1 MTEIFNNLLLGFSVA
16 VTPIHLLYALIGVL
30 LGTLIGVLPGIGPV
44 ATIAMLLP
52 ITFNLSPVAA
62 LIMLAGIY
70 YGAQY
75 GGSTSAILVNLPGE
89 SASVVTCLDGYQM
102 ARQGRAGVALATSA
116 IGSFFAGCVATFL
129 IAVAAPPLAEVA
141 LKFGPAEYFSLM
153 VLGLVAATVL
163 AHGSLVKAIAMVV
176 LGLLLGLIGT
186 DVNSGVL
193 RFTFGIPEL
202 SDGIGFVVVAMGMFG
217 TAEIISNLE
226 MKDKREVFTA
236 KVTNLF
242 PTKDDF
248 KRAWAPVLR
257 GTAIGSFLGI
267 LPGGGALLASFGAY
281 TLEKKLSSTPE
292 RFGKGAIEGVAAPEA
307 ANNAGAQTS
316 FIPMLTLGIPGN
328 AVMALMIG
336 ALMIQGIA
344 PGPQVMNEKPQL
356 FWGLVASM
364 WIGNLFLVL
373 LNLPLIGMWIKLLS
387 VPYRF
392 LYPSILVFM
401 AIGVFS
407 LSNNPWDV
415 LIMAIFGVFG
425 YFCTKLE
432 CEPAPLILGFIL
444 GPLMEENLRR
454 AMLLSRGDPL
464 VFISPSKPISLGFLV
479 ASAILLVIVAL
490 PAIRKKREEA
500 FVEEPK

>member
-1 MTEIFNNLLLGFSVA
+1 MDVLHNLALGFAVA
-16 VTPIHLLYALIGVL
+16 VHPNNLLYALIGCL
-30 LGTLIGVLPGIGPV
+30 LGTLVGVLPGIGSV

-52 ITFNLSPVAA
+52 ITFNLPPVSA

-75 GGSTSAILVNLPGE
+75 GGSTTSILVNIPGE
-89 SASVVTCLDGYQM
+89 ATSVVTCLDGYQM
-102 ARQGRAGVALATSA
+102 ARQGRAGAALAIAA
-116 IGSFFAGCVATFL
+116 IGSFFAGCVATVL

-141 LKFGPAEYFSLM
+141 LKFGPSEYFALM
-153 VLGLVAATVL
+153 VFGLIAATVL

-176 LGLLLGLIGT
+176 WGLLFGLVGT

-202 SDGIGFVVVAMGMFG
+202 SDGIGFVIVAMGMFG
-217 TAEIISNLE
+217 TTEIILNLE
-226 MKDKREVFTA
+226 LKGEREVFT
-236 KVTNLF
+236 KNVTKLW

-248 KRAWAPVLR
+248 KRAWAAVLR
-257 GTAIGSFLGI
+257 GTVLGSALGI
-267 LPGGGALLASFGAY
+267 LPGGGALLSSFGAY
-281 TLEKKLSSTPE
+281 SLEKKLSKHPE
-292 RFGKGAIEGVAAPEA
+292 RFGKGAIEGVAAPES

-344 PGPQVMNEKPQL
+344 PGPQVMQEKPDL
-356 FWGLVASM
+356 FWGLIASM
-364 WIGNLFLVL
+364 WVGNAMLIV
-373 LNLPLIGMWIKLLS
+373 LNLPLIGMWVKLLT

-392 LYPSILVFM
+392 LFPSILVFM

-407 LSNNPWDV
+407 LSNNPFDV
-415 LIMAIFGVFG
+415 LIMGIFGVVG
-425 YFCTKLE
+425 YICAKLE
-432 CEPAPLILGFIL
+432 CEPAPMILGFIL

-454 AMLLSRGDPL
+454 AMLLSRGDPT
-464 VFISPSKPISLGFLV
+464 VFFTKPISAFFMV
-479 ASAILLVIVAL
+479 ASVILLVAVAL
-490 PAIRKKREEA
+490 PAIRKKREEV
-500 FVEEPK
+500 FVED

>member
-1 MTEIFNNLLLGFSVA
+1 VDILGNLILGFQVA
-16 VTPIHLLYALIGVL
+16 VSPINLLYALIGVL
-30 LGTLIGVLPGIGPV
+30 LGTLIGVLPGVGPL

-52 ITFNLSPVAA
+52 ITFNLDPVAA

-75 GGSTSAILVNLPGE
+75 GGSTTAILVNLPGE
-89 SASVVTCLDGYQM
+89 SSSVVTCLDGYQM
-102 ARQGRAGVALATSA
+102 ARQGRAGPALAVA
-116 IGSFFAGCVATFL
+116 ALGSFFAGCVATL
-129 IAVAAPPLAEVA
+129 VIATAAPPLAELA

-193 RFTFGIPEL
+193 RFTFDIPEL

-226 MKDKREVFTA
+226 HKEAREVFTS
-236 KVTNLF
+236 KVTHLF
-242 PTKDDF
+242 PTKEDF

-257 GTAIGSFLGI
+257 GTALGSFLGI
-267 LPGGGALLASFGAY
+267 LPGGGALLSSFAAY
-281 TLEKKLSSTPE
+281 TVEKKVSKHPE
-292 RFGKGAIEGVAAPEA
+292 QFGKGAIEGVAGPES

-328 AVMALMIG
+328 GVMALMIG

-344 PGPQVMNEKPQL
+344 PGPQVMNEKPEL
-356 FWGLVASM
+356 FWGLIASM
-364 WIGNLFLVL
+364 WVGNLMLVV
-373 LNLPLIGMWIKLLS
+373 LNLPLIGMWIKLLT

-407 LSNNPWDV
+407 LSNNAFDV
-415 LIMAIFGVFG
+415 LIMAIFGLLG
-425 YFCTKLE
+425 YICVKLE
-432 CEPAPLILGFIL
+432 CEPAPMILGFIL

-454 AMLLSRGDPL
+454 AMLLSRGDPT
-464 VFISPSKPISLGFLV
+464 VFVTKPISAGFIIAAV
-479 ASAILLVIVAL
+479 ILLLIVAL

-500 FVEEPK
+500 FQEA